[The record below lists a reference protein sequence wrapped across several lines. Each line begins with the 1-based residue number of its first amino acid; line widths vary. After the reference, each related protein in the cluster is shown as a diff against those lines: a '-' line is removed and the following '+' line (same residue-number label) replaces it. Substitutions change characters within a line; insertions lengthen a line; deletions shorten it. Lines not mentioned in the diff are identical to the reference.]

1 MNCPDCGGGL
11 KYYDRVS
18 RMIKVKGGLKKY
30 VMIRRLRCKDCK
42 KLHRELPIDILPYKH
57 YESEIIKGVLE
68 GYITPDTFG
77 FEDYPCEVTMNRWGQ
92 LEFILGL

>member
-1 MNCPDCGGGL
+1 MIRGNAINCPDCGGGL

-18 RMIKVKGGLKKY
+18 RMIKIKGGDKRYLKLKRFKC
-30 VMIRRLRCKDCK
+30 VDCH
-42 KLHRELPIDILPYKH
+42 KLHRELPIDIHPYKH

-77 FEDYPCEVTMNRWGQ
+77 FEDYPCEVTMNRWCQ
-92 LEFILGL
+92 L